1 MIKAFKDKIKTSV
14 PVVWIR
20 VFLAKLQET
29 TKASKY
35 LCTSGMYSKPEKLI
49 TPLTIATHAL
59 EKGMS
64 IGKARYGFG
73 QPKAI
78 ELLKGLQLYINI
90 GGDRSFV
97 NESCTIIQKYIEYNV
112 SHGAKMEAVVTA
124 FDSFCKANNVELV
137 PYGGIYEL
145 EHSYI
150 REKALSSF
158 GEFSQSR
165 FAVRDFGE
173 MPISRGD
180 IEKALK
186 LCERTP
192 TACNRQSQRI
202 HIYLSKDKI
211 EKMCKLQGGGRG
223 FVDEMQ
229 GAILI
234 CSDLRCYDFYET
246 NLPYVDASL
255 YGMNLMYSL
264 HYYDIASIPLT
275 MGHKARYTEKIMKE
289 MNLPD
294 YEIPVLL
301 VAIGSYKDHLR
312 VAQSHRKSWSEYTE
326 FV

>member
-1 MIKAFKDKIKTSV
+1 MMKSLKNKIKTSF

-29 TKASKY
+29 TKASKH
-35 LCTSGMYSKPEKLI
+35 LCTSGMYSNSEKLI

-73 QPKAI
+73 QSKAL
-78 ELLKGLQLYINI
+78 ELLKGLQLYLNI
-90 GGDRSFV
+90 GGDKSFV
-97 NESCTIIQKYIEYNV
+97 NESCTVIKKYIEYNV
-112 SHGAKMEAVVTA
+112 THGANMEAVITV
-124 FDSFCKANNVELV
+124 FNSFCKANNIEFV

-145 EHSYI
+145 DHSFI
-150 REKALSSF
+150 REKAQSTF
-158 GEFSQSR
+158 DEFSQSR

-173 MPISRGD
+173 FPISRED
-180 IEKALK
+180 IERALK

-192 TACNRQSQRI
+192 TACNRQSQRV
-202 HIYLSKDKI
+202 HIYLNKDKI
-211 EKMCKLQGGGRG
+211 EKLCKLQGGGRG
-223 FVDEMQ
+223 FIDEMQ

-234 CSDLRCYDFYET
+234 CSDLRSYDFYET

-275 MGHKARYTEKIMKE
+275 MGHKTRYTNRIMKE

-294 YEIPVLL
+294 NEVPILL
-301 VAIGSYKDHLR
+301 VAIGSYKEQLR
-312 VAQSHRKSWSEYTE
+312 VAQSHRKNWKEYTE
-326 FV
+326 FI